1 MDSTAQSVKA
11 EDSNQQVVGTL
22 KKKGTFSETNAATE
36 HEVTLDYAFREISAV
51 EELLKEVPKGFE
63 KKEDG
68 DGKEK
73 KAEQDDI
80 GYPTLST
87 KKKKDEDETTEVVK
101 YNSKSVRINNN
112 SLTTVATLPFVLN
125 SILFKP
131 DLVGWIDLS
140 FNQLTTIEEV
150 SEVPPPLQRTFTS
163 IHIRTQYSKGVVP
176 SLSMPPSNCANASAY
191 PALSLL
197 SFVHYTHIVVFD
209 VVAG

>member
-140 FNQLTTIEEV
+140 FNQLTTIEEAV
-150 SEVPPPLQRTFTS
+150 
-163 IHIRTQYSKGVVP
+163 
-176 SLSMPPSNCANASAY
+176 LSMKNLSVLYLHANNMKKLNEVDKLKKLPKLRY
-191 PALSLL
+191 ESL
-197 SFVHYTHIVVFD
+197 YIYVVMHMQL
-209 VVAG
+209 